1 MEVRLAKIKDVLEIV
16 PLLYEVAIMHIEK
29 RPDIFKEKELK
40 IMTNYA
46 EELIKDKNNI
56 ILVAEENKK
65 IKGVIVCKIK
75 EVKNHVNIKDSKSLW
90 IDELCVKSES
100 QKKGIGKLLMQK
112 AKDIARKEG
121 CIRLELNCW
130 EFNENAIKF
139 YEKQGL
145 TTQRRIMELKI

>member
-139 YEKQGL
+139 YEKQEL
-145 TTQRRIMELKI
+145 TTQRRIMEVKI